1 MAYFSSIEFC
11 TQVENPLQQSQGLL
25 VQTAVHTG
33 LLHGDKAAG
42 GTNGHPCMATKVPAR
57 PPALCPLPAQHYTQ
71 GPTEPSTDGTN
82 RRDATLSG

>member
-42 GTNGHPCMATKVPAR
+42 GTNGHPCMGHQSPCMAASPVPS
-57 PPALCPLPAQHYTQ
+57 PCPTLHT
-71 GPTEPSTDGTN
+71 GSN
-82 RRDATLSG
+82 RTIHGWNQ

>member
-42 GTNGHPCMATKVPAR
+42 GTMATHAW
-57 PPALCPLPAQHYTQ
+57 PPKSLHGCQPCALSLPNTTHRVQQNH
-71 GPTEPSTDGTN
+71 PRMEPIEGMPH
-82 RRDATLSG
+82 